1 MNNYPRVDQGIPVEA
16 VDPPAPVCTN
26 YIFRHTHAQ
35 PNLSLKQIDILD
47 YAGQHAPGGLAPAFG
62 ELPHQGHM
70 PMIIEPATEVLRKL
84 ANHYLNQPDS
94 QVGMV
99 RMEPG
104 LGGGV
109 GVVITLELAALL

>member
-1 MNNYPRVDQGIPVEA
+1 
-16 VDPPAPVCTN
+16 
-26 YIFRHTHAQ
+26 
-35 PNLSLKQIDILD
+35 
-47 YAGQHAPGGLAPAFG
+47 
-62 ELPHQGHM
+62 M
-70 PMIIEPATEVLRKL
+70 PMMIEPATEGLRKL